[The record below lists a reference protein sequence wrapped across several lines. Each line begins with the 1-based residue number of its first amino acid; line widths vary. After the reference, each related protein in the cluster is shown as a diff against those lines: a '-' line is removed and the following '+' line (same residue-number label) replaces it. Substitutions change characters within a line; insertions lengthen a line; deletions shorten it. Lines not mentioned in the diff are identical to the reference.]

1 MNQTKKKGEGFK
13 REATD
18 AELCCMLCGQG
29 KSIYDFDCKECG
41 ESSIAITK
49 LHFRKN
55 VTEFI
60 ELQDAKRN

>member
-1 MNQTKKKGEGFK
+1 MNQTKKQEESFK
-13 REATD
+13 QEATD
-18 AELCCMLCGQG
+18 GELCCMFCGQG

-60 ELQDAKRN
+60 EIHEANLN